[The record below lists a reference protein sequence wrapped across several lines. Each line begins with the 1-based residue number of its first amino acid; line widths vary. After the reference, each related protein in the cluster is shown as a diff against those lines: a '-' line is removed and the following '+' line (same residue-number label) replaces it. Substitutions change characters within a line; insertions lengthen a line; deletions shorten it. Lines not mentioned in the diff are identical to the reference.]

1 MRVSD
6 IFEQRKQPFSV
17 ETFPPK
23 GDYPMEKF
31 RKVCG
36 ALKELK
42 PEFMSVTYSAGG
54 SGNSGR
60 TAVLAQM
67 AKEEYGLNSVAHL
80 TCINSTDEEI
90 RAVVEDMK
98 ARGIENVLALR
109 GDLIKGKDPVINH
122 YPSAVNLI
130 PLLKDAGFCV
140 GAATYPEGHVACES
154 LDADIRYLKEKEDAG
169 ADFFTTQLCFENDAI
184 FRFLSKCRRA
194 GVTKPITIGIMPM
207 LSKEQVEKMIFTCGA
222 SLPAEMV
229 RIMARYEDKPEDLRK
244 AGIEYAADQLLDL
257 CRHGVDG
264 IHVYMMNQP
273 DIGNT
278 LFDILR
284 SAGYGD

>member
-98 ARGIENVLALR
+98 AGESFTENNVRSIRPYDGLSPKYLDEILGKKAARDISRGT
-109 GDLIKGKDPVINH
+109 
-122 YPSAVNLI
+122 
-130 PLLKDAGFCV
+130 PLSWEL
-140 GAATYPEGHVACES
+140 TE
-154 LDADIRYLKEKEDAG
+154 R
-169 ADFFTTQLCFENDAI
+169 
-184 FRFLSKCRRA
+184 LS
-194 GVTKPITIGIMPM
+194 
-207 LSKEQVEKMIFTCGA
+207 
-222 SLPAEMV
+222 
-229 RIMARYEDKPEDLRK
+229 
-244 AGIEYAADQLLDL
+244 
-257 CRHGVDG
+257 
-264 IHVYMMNQP
+264 
-273 DIGNT
+273 
-278 LFDILR
+278 
-284 SAGYGD
+284 